1 MTDKTLFLHIGGS
14 KTGSTGIQ
22 NFLGINKS
30 LLDQNNIAFENTT
43 TKEYANNNGLLLY
56 NLLVATTKADNEI
69 DELLLSYF
77 GTKNIAICS
86 SEYFQTLEAHYWQPL
101 IDATIRLG
109 ITIKII
115 IYVRNVIPFLL
126 SSYDQAVKRHGEHRN
141 FDEWVDECGYG
152 HCIILKI
159 IVNLLPMSNIHVLHF
174 EKEKNN
180 LIKSFLDTIGIK

>member
-43 TKEYANNNGLLLY
+43 TTEYLNNNGLLLY
-56 NLLVATTKADNEI
+56 NLLLACPEADSEI

-86 SEYFQTLEAHYWQPL
+86 SEYFQTLEARYWQPL

-126 SSYDQAVKRHGEHRN
+126 SAE
-141 FDEWVDECGYG
+141 
-152 HCIILKI
+152 
-159 IVNLLPMSNIHVLHF
+159 
-174 EKEKNN
+174 
-180 LIKSFLDTIGIK
+180 